1 MESRWLCLFNGISLF
16 VRLSFIDF
24 CSIEFH
30 WFLEFEK
37 YWNSIVFFSM
47 TCHWILFQWNSIVFR
62 LNSIDVRSVLVCS
75 CPRVLS
81 SCCVFVLSRVALAS
95 FNGAHHVCCRVVVSM
110 RAAFAFW
117 HYLVCSCA
125 CINPYIYVYTYIY
138 IYIHIV
144 HYRTL
149 QMKQRLLLICVVNLL
164 RYACFGTYIRRYAH
178 CFYRPTKLPPP
189 PNKRCL
195 CRPTDMPLPPDKHA
209 FAARQTCLCHPTSS
223 INQSYIINSPI
234 TPIGSGRDYSLTRLA

>member
-1 MESRWLCLFNGISLF
+1 MSPRVVVMLCFCF
-16 VRLSFIDF
+16 VACGACI
-24 CSIEFH
+24 
-30 WFLEFEK
+30 
-37 YWNSIVFFSM
+37 
-47 TCHWILFQWNSIVFR
+47 FQWGPSCLLPCCRVYA
-62 LNSIDVRSVLVCS
+62 RSVCFLT
-75 CPRVLS
+75 LS
-81 SCCVFVLSRVALAS
+81 CVFVCLYKSV
-95 FNGAHHVCCRVVVSM
+95 
-110 RAAFAFW
+110 
-117 HYLVCSCA
+117 YI
-125 CINPYIYVYTYIY
+125 CIYIHIY